1 MLFLLLLSA
10 FAVKFGQAIVP
21 PIPSPT
27 DPVVD
32 GEDLLGFTPKP
43 TEAVGFSFDLRK
55 RSGVT
60 SGQFLGWVGE
70 MSNFRRKVLTSD

>member
-1 MLFLLLLSA
+1 MLSLILLSA
-10 FAVKFGQAIVP
+10 VAAKVAQAIVP

-27 DPVVD
+27 DPLVD
-32 GEDLLGFTPKP
+32 GENLLGFTPKP

-60 SGQFLGWVGE
+60 GGQFLGWVRERSG
-70 MSNFRRKVLTSD
+70 